1 MPNPPAGWSTPTPLL
16 RRKGGLEIFAAGLIS
31 QIMQPQK
38 TPRQRTHLYVET
50 GRRVSAAECK
60 VRLAERDRQL
70 ASDTRT
76 DAQVW
81 LGDPPANRSALARRE
96 TLRIIDQLIE
106 SLRRK

>member
-1 MPNPPAGWSTPTPLL
+1 MELP
-16 RRKGGLEIFAAGLIS
+16 
-31 QIMQPQK
+31 K
-38 TPRQRTHLYVET
+38 TPRQRTHLYVER

-70 ASDTRT
+70 ADDTRT
-76 DAQVW
+76 DAQRW

-96 TLRIIDQLIE
+96 ARQIIDQLIS

>member
-1 MPNPPAGWSTPTPLL
+1 MFNHLAGWATPTPLL
-16 RRKGGLEIFAAGLIS
+16 RRKSGLEILAAGLIS
-31 QIMQPQK
+31 PLMELPK

-70 ASDTRT
+70 ANDTRT
-76 DAQVW
+76 DAQRW

-96 TLRIIDQLIE
+96 ARQIIDQLIS